1 MTKKELIEM
10 LSVIPGDAKIQITSE
25 RNDLLSHWIN
35 VVDIKG
41 FYEHNGSYILS
52 SQNVR
57 PYITEQHD

>member
-10 LSVIPGDAKIQITSE
+10 LSVLPDDAEIQITSE

-35 VVDIKG
+35 AVDIKG
-41 FYEHNGSYILS
+41 FYEHNGSYILC

-57 PYITEQHD
+57 PYTTELHD